1 LRSETLG
8 NCRYLRKNATDAE
21 SLLWSVLRNRQV
33 LGVKFRRQHQI
44 GEYIIDFY
52 CPEIKVAVES
62 DGIGY
67 KFKVRREK
75 DKIRDEYL
83 KSVGVDVV
91 RF

>member
-33 LGVKFRRQHQI
+33 LGVKI